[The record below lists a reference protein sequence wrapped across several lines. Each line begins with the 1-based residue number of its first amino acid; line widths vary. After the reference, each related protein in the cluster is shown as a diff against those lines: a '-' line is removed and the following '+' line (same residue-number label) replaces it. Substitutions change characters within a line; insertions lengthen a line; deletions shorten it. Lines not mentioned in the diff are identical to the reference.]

1 MPGSNGAK
9 VDLDKEDLVLK
20 TATVPIAKDA
30 RVNGILTFVL
40 PGTSERILT
49 NNNSSLTIHFKDS
62 QSNPNQTPRSV
73 IGAKAAKPK
82 SSPGI

>member
-62 QSNPNQTPRSV
+62 QSNPYQTPRSV